1 MRKTNADEATPQ
13 PSTQLGEA
21 DVEGHHVDLG
31 RTKRRAIRLTRVYPV
46 RRVRAF
52 CLACIRPL
60 GYLAFV
66 AALAALSAAG
76 RILGDEHELGFF
88 AGRLNNMIWRYPEIT
103 RRGVQ
108 MAWLTWA
115 VLLAVAVS
123 PADPITS
130 RLDEALLLGFAACV
144 IWRRTRAGHQA
155 GH

>member
-1 MRKTNADEATPQ
+1 VHGQQLTAKTGWPTVA
-13 PSTQLGEA
+13 
-21 DVEGHHVDLG
+21 
-31 RTKRRAIRLTRVYPV
+31 RAS
-46 RRVRAF
+46 RALAHA
-52 CLACIRPL
+52 CLRPF

-66 AALAALSAAG
+66 VALGALSSAA
-76 RILGDEHELGFF
+76 RLLGDEHELGFF
-88 AGRLNNMIWRYPEIT
+88 AGRLSGMIWRYPEIT

-130 RLDEALLLGFAACV
+130 RWDEALLLAFAACV
-144 IWRRTRAGHQA
+144 IWRRTRAGNQA

>member
-1 MRKTNADEATPQ
+1 LSSGVHGQELTAKTGWPAVARM
-13 PSTQLGEA
+13 S
-21 DVEGHHVDLG
+21 
-31 RTKRRAIRLTRVYPV
+31 RAHE
-46 RRVRAF
+46 RA
-52 CLACIRPL
+52 CLRPF

-66 AALAALSAAG
+66 LSLGALSTAA
-76 RILGDEHELGFF
+76 RLLGDEHELGFF
-88 AGRLNNMIWRYPEIT
+88 VGRLSGMIWRYPEIT

-130 RLDEALLLGFAACV
+130 RWDEALLLAFAACV
-144 IWRRTRAGHQA
+144 AWRRTRAGHQA